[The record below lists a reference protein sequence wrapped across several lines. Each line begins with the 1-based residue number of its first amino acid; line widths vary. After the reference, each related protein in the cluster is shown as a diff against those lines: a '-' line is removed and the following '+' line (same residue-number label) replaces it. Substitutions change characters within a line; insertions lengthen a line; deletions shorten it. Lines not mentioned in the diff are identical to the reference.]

1 MKIFNQKSSN
11 KHNIF
16 GNEEPNEEVVW
27 KKDTLPGKLNDI
39 LENLNNIFKDKNLKE
54 LTRVTDSQEVPKLA
68 NMLYNEIEIFLST
81 HQKF

>member
-1 MKIFNQKSSN
+1 MKIYNQKTTN

-16 GNEEPNEEVVW
+16 GNEEPSEEIVW
-27 KKDTLPGKLNDI
+27 KKDTYPGKLNDI

-54 LTRVTDSQEVPKLA
+54 LIKLNDTNEVPKLA
-68 NMLYNEIEIFLST
+68 NMLYNELEIFLST